1 MLIPNKK
8 ADKLVYLKMLLLVV
22 GVISFLVGAAIGSFW
37 YVLGDKTALKK
48 FLNIENNKTATS
60 DKIYQNPKL
69 ELDGLIRAKI
79 FNAGQSQ

>member
-1 MLIPNKK
+1 MVIPNKK
-8 ADKLVYLKMLLLVV
+8 TDKLVYLKMFLLVV

-48 FLNIENNKTATS
+48 FLKIEKNKTAAS
-60 DKIYQNPKL
+60 DKIYQNPRL

-79 FNAGQSQ
+79 FNTNQGQ